1 MFAKL
6 TEAFQ
11 AEPTPNAPPAP
22 AVTPPPA
29 APEEPQKCPATS
41 VTSFPVKLGLAVTDT
56 HYESVEEPIAVDFQ
70 WSERTTP
77 PTFLSPGTQD
87 AAIDEVGG
95 ANMTRMT
102 LRFME
107 ASYTIMR
114 VELAAATHTDWI
126 LPATSRANN
135 KEDLIITFETT
146 NDLVQYKYLI
156 FVVPLLRSSIAV
168 DPSYLRGLADPTAQG
183 PFKLR
188 HCFPSDSGSRFAMYS
203 TCLDGYG
210 GNAKVQNVNVFVS
223 ISGVPITNQ
232 LATDM
237 LGRYSSSATTFP
249 LVSPPFLT
257 RFQGGQR
264 TLIRQ
269 GTRGPTQTV
278 GKQTIGDNSAPF
290 TTYVI
295 TSRHILDFANMGK
308 TFRDSNKIV
317 RETPID
323 AYKCV
328 PFDPDKQVSA
338 DGKIRVDLDSGA
350 ILTDVMAEREQIRKE
365 NDVQGKMEPGRLE
378 KYISSGLGIV
388 FAILVSVG
396 VLWFIGSWVKERFFP
411 SNPYVAL
418 GPGIMPGPPTP
429 PSAGG
434 TSMLL
439 VIGIS
444 LLFGFLGFLIGTS
457 LA

>member
-11 AEPTPNAPPAP
+11 AAPPP
-22 AVTPPPA
+22 APPPA
-29 APEEPQKCPATS
+29 APPAPPPADAEPQKCPTTS
-41 VTSFPVKLGLAVTDT
+41 VTSFPVKLGLAITDT
-56 HYESVEEPIAVDFQ
+56 HYESVEEPIAIDFQ
-70 WSERTTP
+70 WSERTTAP
-77 PTFLSPGTQD
+77 SFLSPGTQD
-87 AAIDEVGG
+87 AAVDEVGG

-107 ASYTIMR
+107 AAYTIMR

-126 LPATSRANN
+126 LPASNRASN

-156 FVVPLLRSSIAV
+156 FVVPLLRSAIAI

-188 HCFPSDSGSRFAMYS
+188 HCFPSDSASRFAMYS

-210 GNAKVQNVNVFVS
+210 GSAKVQNVNVFVS
-223 ISGVPITNQ
+223 IAGIPITTQ
-232 LATDM
+232 LATEL
-237 LGRYSSSATTFP
+237 LGRYSSSATAFP

-257 RFQGGQR
+257 RFQNGTR

-269 GTRGPTQTV
+269 GIRGPTQTV

-290 TTYVI
+290 TSYVI

-308 TFRDSNKIV
+308 TFRDTKTVV

-350 ILTDVMAEREQIRKE
+350 ILTDVLAEREQIRKE
-365 NDVQGKMEPGRLE
+365 NNVQGKMEPGRLE
-378 KYISSGLGIV
+378 KYLSSGLGIV
-388 FAILVSVG
+388 MAILASVG
-396 VLWFIGSWVKERFFP
+396 ILYFIGSWVRERFFP
-411 SNPYVAL
+411 PNPYVAL
-418 GPGIMPGPPTP
+418 APGILPGPPTP
-429 PSAGG
+429 PSSGG
-434 TSMLL
+434 MSMLL
-439 VIGIS
+439 VVGIS
-444 LLFGFLGFLIGTS
+444 LLFGFLGFLIGTA